1 MAWLGAQQGN
11 HAMDWRML
19 AEATIS
25 SWYLDH
31 LYDFLF
37 LFEFSTW
44 QGSSTKARAIGPGG
58 IVLSG
63 SAIKQDV

>member
-1 MAWLGAQQGN
+1 
-11 HAMDWRML
+11 MDWRML